1 MDMFRR
7 YTNIVGNLA
16 LLITELL
23 AVDDS
28 LATDRDH
35 WFLMAINDVFCYSV
49 RALHSF
55 AGSLV
60 AQWFGH
66 LRLIDSHGVKCQGKN
81 LVVFGSADFSV
92 DVDAAVS
99 GPFTAANKC
108 HVRHMKYPLCTD
120 LGILS

>member
-35 WFLMAINDVFCYSV
+35 WFLMAINAVFCYSV
-49 RALHSF
+49 VALDTF
-55 AGSLV
+55 VGSSV
-60 AQWFGH
+60 A
-66 LRLIDSHGVKCQGKN
+66 
-81 LVVFGSADFSV
+81 
-92 DVDAAVS
+92 
-99 GPFTAANKC
+99 
-108 HVRHMKYPLCTD
+108 
-120 LGILS
+120 